1 LSAKAIRALT
11 PKLPAIC
18 PKTKT
23 KGIKPMAEHKFTKNL
38 SGLELNEAEQARIS
52 GALQRAAMDEVT
64 AVSAARGKAA
74 NG

>member
-1 LSAKAIRALT
+1 
-11 PKLPAIC
+11 
-18 PKTKT
+18 
-23 KGIKPMAEHKFTKNL
+23 MAEHKFTKNL